1 MPSARDG
8 DSDFDS
14 NTHADL
20 VAFRWTLEYRTG
32 ACLASDT
39 HGCGVTQFAP
49 STDKIFSQ
57 SFAGIVWPRAAVG
70 AASFWNFNS
79 SWAFEGEYFLPPSVF
94 APPSVS
100 AFCRRGWYPLRAV
113 PARSREPDTALNLPQ
128 TWSPATLGLPRCWRR
143 VG

>member
-79 SWAFEGEYFLPPSVF
+79 SWAFEGEYFLPPLRVCAPICVCLLPPRVVPSARCACSV
-94 APPSVS
+94 A
-100 AFCRRGWYPLRAV
+100 
-113 PARSREPDTALNLPQ
+113 
-128 TWSPATLGLPRCWRR
+128 
-143 VG
+143 